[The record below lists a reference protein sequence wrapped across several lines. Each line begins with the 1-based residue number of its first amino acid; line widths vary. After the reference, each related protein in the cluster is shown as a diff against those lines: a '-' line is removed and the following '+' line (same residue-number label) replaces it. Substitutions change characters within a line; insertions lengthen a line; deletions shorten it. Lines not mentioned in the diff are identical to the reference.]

1 MYPRG
6 SRFQYNNTGFVVL
19 AMILESVTGA
29 AFDKYLRDC
38 LFIPCGMTSTGYY
51 ELDRLPAKCASNYIY
66 DAETQT
72 YRTNIFSVDA
82 KGTGAGGAFTT
93 VGDIRRFWE
102 HLMAGK
108 VISPAMTAN
117 MTENHSGDAR
127 CYGYGIWL
135 REQNGIYF
143 PYFQGSDP
151 GVSFISSY
159 KKETETVVTLVSNY
173 GDDVWQL
180 HKRLTAEL
188 Y

>member
-1 MYPRG
+1 
-6 SRFQYNNTGFVVL
+6 
-19 AMILESVTGA
+19 
-29 AFDKYLRDC
+29 
-38 LFIPCGMTSTGYY
+38 MTSTGYY

-102 HLMAGK
+102 HLMSGK
-108 VISPAMTAN
+108 VISPDMTAD

-127 CYGYGIWL
+127 CYGYRIWL

-151 GVSFISSY
+151 ESVLSLLIR
-159 KKETETVVTLVSNY
+159 KRQTVVTLVSNY

-180 HKRLTAEL
+180 HRKLTAEL

>member
-1 MYPRG
+1 MMYPRG

-29 AFDKYLRDC
+29 AFDEYLRDC

-93 VGDIRRFWE
+93 VGDI
-102 HLMAGK
+102 
-108 VISPAMTAN
+108 STSCPA
-117 MTENHSGDAR
+117 
-127 CYGYGIWL
+127 
-135 REQNGIYF
+135 
-143 PYFQGSDP
+143 
-151 GVSFISSY
+151 
-159 KKETETVVTLVSNY
+159 K
-173 GDDVWQL
+173 
-180 HKRLTAEL
+180 
-188 Y
+188 

>member
-1 MYPRG
+1 M
-6 SRFQYNNTGFVVL
+6 S
-19 AMILESVTGA
+19 
-29 AFDKYLRDC
+29 
-38 LFIPCGMTSTGYY
+38 
-51 ELDRLPAKCASNYIY
+51 
-66 DAETQT
+66 
-72 YRTNIFSVDA
+72 
-82 KGTGAGGAFTT
+82 
-93 VGDIRRFWE
+93 
-102 HLMAGK
+102 GK
-108 VISPAMTAN
+108 VISPDMTAD

-180 HKRLTAEL
+180 HRKLTAEL